1 MTTVGQWVAWLCIR
15 WHRTRPLEN
24 MVGDFDEDIGDDQVR
39 SRHKTTNRCICV
51 PRDGGACK
59 GGLSRCSRRAY
70 AHGASLPKWSD
81 LLSCAWLRG
90 WAVLA
95 VSPPWATHGRPF
107 HRRRSATLAK
117 TLRKSARSPA
127 GPTLLTVDPKA
138 RPPDASTL
146 LPPTPVRSVHHSAY
160 WFTRRVSTQEVLA
173 VGWTVWSVGTLV
185 GRYGTVTSL
194 HIPKKDEA
202 GAGKIFVEYLQMDQ
216 AECTTALR
224 TRYR

>member
-1 MTTVGQWVAWLCIR
+1 MHTA
-15 WHRTRPLEN
+15 P
-24 MVGDFDEDIGDDQVR
+24 
-39 SRHKTTNRCICV
+39 RC
-51 PRDGGACK
+51 RNGAI
-59 GGLSRCSRRAY
+59 Y
-70 AHGASLPKWSD
+70 
-81 LLSCAWLRG
+81 
-90 WAVLA
+90 LA
-95 VSPPWATHGRPF
+95 VRGCVAGRCWLYRRRGATHDRPF

-117 TLRKSARSPA
+117 TLRRSARSPA

-224 TRYR
+224 TRYRSAALSSTLCTARPTSCMPLPRPAIPSHRLAR